1 MNTSYLTNN
10 LFIANDHAGFN
21 LKKYLITKFTTKG
34 FKIEDM
40 GSYSDEPVDYPDLA
54 KNLCRKMTTS
64 PSNFGILICGSGIGM
79 NIAANRYSHIRA
91 ALCCSNEMAKLARQ
105 HNDANVLVL
114 GSRFVTLEEALE
126 VTVTFLSTKFE
137 GGRHIARVSKF

>member
-1 MNTSYLTNN
+1 MTNN
-10 LFIANDHAGFN
+10 LLIASDHAGFN
-21 LKKYLITKFTTKG
+21 LKKYLLTKFTTKG

-54 KNLCRKMTTS
+54 KDLCRKMSTL

-79 NIAANRYSHIRA
+79 SIAANRYSNTRA

-114 GSRFVTLEEALE
+114 GSKFVTLGEALE
-126 VTVTFLSTKFE
+126 ITVTFLSTRFE
-137 GGRHIARVSKF
+137 GGRHIARVGKL